1 MQIAET
7 TLLKKNQIQRIT
19 FNNFQKIL
27 KKINKYSNNKFLT
40 LSPL

>member
-19 FNNFQKIL
+19 FNNFQKFLRKSTNIQTT
-27 KKINKYSNNKFLT
+27 YS
-40 LSPL
+40 